1 MTREASELVKRSAP
15 YSGAPCTG
23 RILQSGW

>member
-1 MTREASELVKRSAP
+1 MTREASELVKCSAP
-15 YSGAPCTG
+15 YSGTPYTG